1 MLRFAY
7 TESMCDPALYL
18 ELAQAA
24 ERNGFDSYLVPD
36 SICYPRQSDAKY
48 PYTVT
53 GEREFLDGCPFID
66 PLIQI
71 AAMGAVTERIKFLTF
86 VLKAPIRN
94 PVLLSKQSTSTA
106 VMTGNRLL
114 LGIGL
119 SPWPE
124 DYQVCAQ
131 PWERR
136 GARLDEMI
144 EILRGLESGAYYSH
158 EGEFY
163 QLPEIKLCPVPSK
176 PTPLL
181 IGGHSD
187 AALRRAA
194 RLSDGWV
201 HAGAGGRDDT
211 VELEQMVV
219 RLHELRAEYGVEDQP
234 FRIFALSALAYTP
247 EGLSRLEALGVTDV
261 GVAFRDPYAGI
272 DQQPISQKLDLM
284 QQYAEGVMVPWQ
296 QANS

>member
-7 TESMCDPALYL
+7 TESMCHPAMYP

-24 ERNGFDSYLVPD
+24 ERHGFDTYLVPD
-36 SICYPRQSDAKY
+36 SICYPRHSDAKY
-48 PYTVT
+48 PYTAS
-53 GEREFLDGCPFID
+53 GDRDFLDGCPFID

-71 AAMGAVTERIKFLTF
+71 AAMGAVTERIEFLTF
-86 VLKAPIRN
+86 VIKAPVRN
-94 PVLLSKQSTSTA
+94 PVLLAKQATSTA
-106 VMTGNRLL
+106 VMTNNRLL

-124 DYQVCAQ
+124 DYQVCNQ
-131 PWERR
+131 PWKRR

-144 EILRGLESGAYYSH
+144 EIMRGLDSGAYFGY

-163 QLPEIKLCPVPSK
+163 QLPEIKLCPVPSQQ
-176 PTPLL
+176 TPILV
-181 IGGHSD
+181 GGHSD

-211 VELEQMVV
+211 LELEKIIK
-219 RLHELRAEYGVEDQP
+219 RLHELRREYSVEERP

-247 EGLSRLEALGVTDV
+247 EGLSRLESMGVTDV
-261 GVAFRDPYAGI
+261 GVAFRDPYAGA
-272 DQQPISQKLDLM
+272 DTQPLSEKLALM
-284 QQYAEGVMVPWQ
+284 QQYAEGVMKPWL
-296 QANS
+296 ATAS

>member
-7 TESMCDPALYL
+7 TESMCDPALYPG
-18 ELAQAA
+18 LAQAA
-24 ERNGFDSYLVPD
+24 ERNGFDTYLVPD
-36 SICYPRQSDAKY
+36 SICYPRESDAQY
-48 PYTVT
+48 PYTAT
-53 GEREFLDGCPFID
+53 GERDFLDGCPFID

-71 AAMGAVTERIKFLTF
+71 AAMGAVTERIEFLTF

-94 PVLLSKQSTSTA
+94 PVLLSKQTTSTA
-106 VMTGNRLL
+106 VMTDNRLL

-131 PWERR
+131 AWERR

-144 EILRGLESGAYYSH
+144 EILRGLESGAYYGH

-163 QLPEIKLCPVPSK
+163 QLPEIKLCPVPSQ
-176 PTPLL
+176 PTPIL

-187 AALRRAA
+187 AALRRAV

-211 VELEQMVV
+211 VELEQMIG
-219 RLHELRAEYGVEDQP
+219 RLHQLRTEYGVEDKP

-247 EGLSRLEALGVTDV
+247 EGLKRLESLGVTDV
-261 GVAFRDPYAGI
+261 GVAFRDPYTGV
-272 DQQPISQKLDLM
+272 DRQPMSEKLDLM
-284 QQYAEGVMVPWQ
+284 QQYAEGIMVPWRRD
-296 QANS
+296 NG